1 MRGGQSGRA
10 FTRALAT
17 TGLALCVCAGA
28 ANPPTVVSLNVALDL
43 QDLHP
48 AATQGA
54 IDCGAVLQ
62 PPDWVAAH
70 QPELTNYDAFTKWV
84 LYPAHYLGQARSVT
98 FPVTGRRFT
107 GSVRADITL
116 ASPAA
121 QPAGTP
127 APQAFIACW
136 LMINGRPAVWDQ
148 SGATLLASAGNFTTV
163 TANPLILT
171 RASLGSPGT
180 LSLAAKLKNQGRFFI
195 PGPLTLSA
203 AIQMGAAKSLASARK
218 SAAPQLAPV
227 ALVVQSPL
235 AAGGRF
241 VALGSSAVSTTLS
254 GAGAFVRPAALSLST
269 PLAATGQ
276 FASPSRTSVPTT
288 LTAVG
293 NFSGAAVGNAP
304 AKTAAPLPIVVQ
316 APFAAQAKFFAASV
330 STLNTTLTG
339 TGGFAALANMGT
351 NTAMAAAGHFSA
363 PIAIVIPTTLTAG
376 GNF

>member
-1 MRGGQSGRA
+1 MRGGRSGRA
-10 FTRALAT
+10 FARALAT

-28 ANPPTVVSLNVALDL
+28 TSPPTVVSLNVALDL

-62 PPDWVAAH
+62 PPDWIAAH
-70 QPELTNYDAFTKWV
+70 QPELTNYDALTKWV

-98 FPVTGRRFT
+98 FPVTARRFA

-148 SGATLLASAGNFTTV
+148 SGATLLASVGNFTTV
-163 TANPLILT
+163 TANPLIVT
-171 RASLGSPGT
+171 KASVASPGT
-180 LSLAAKLKNQGRFFI
+180 LSLAAKLKNQGRFFV

-203 AIQMGAAKSLASARK
+203 AIQIGAAKSLASARK

-235 AAGGRF
+235 VAGGRF
-241 VALGSSAVSTTLS
+241 FGVGSSAVSTTWS
-254 GAGAFVRPAALSLST
+254 GAGNFVRPATLSVSA
-269 PLAATGQ
+269 PFAATGQ

-293 NFSGAAVGNAP
+293 NFSGATAGNAA
-304 AKTAAPLPIVVQ
+304 AKTAAPLPLVVV
-316 APFAAQAKFFAASV
+316 APFEAHGTFVAASV
-330 STLNTTLTG
+330 SALNTTLTS
-339 TGGFAALANMGT
+339 TGGFSALGNMTT
-351 NTAMAAAGHFSA
+351 NTAMTAAGHFSA
-363 PIAIVIPTTLTAG
+363 PGAIVIPTTLTAG